1 MKNIV
6 SFLLILLAF
15 NISSNAQNVDLSS
28 VDEFLNITTLLKNGE
43 EVNMEQ
49 WNQLDSS
56 AAYSLFSNSKDN
68 TILNIVKTAM
78 LDIFGCSDIKGED
91 QNGSL
96 LETSVREN
104 YEDIKK
110 NYSEIRK
117 FRDNYDFEYL
127 ISNAKFRL
135 QTFLGCDQLDASVK
149 WRPVYFF
156 FLSQDGK
163 ELDNAIV
170 IDLNLIYKMTEEERI
185 NFLAHEFFHVYRAH
199 FEHHEFNYAND
210 INFVID
216 MIANEGIAD

>member
-1 MKNIV
+1 MHY
-6 SFLLILLAF
+6 LIATTFEVVHYIALQAVHYKPL
-15 NISSNAQNVDLSS
+15 QEVHLSRY
-28 VDEFLNITTLLKNGE
+28 
-43 EVNMEQ
+43 
-49 WNQLDSS
+49 NQ
-56 AAYSLFSNSKDN
+56 
-68 TILNIVKTAM
+68 
-78 LDIFGCSDIKGED
+78 
-91 QNGSL
+91 
-96 LETSVREN
+96 
-104 YEDIKK
+104 K

-127 ISNAKFRL
+127 ISNAKIRL

-216 MIANEGIAD
+216 I